1 MAKRE
6 IREYYRSPLISEM
19 TAQQLS
25 SWKNIAAQENRP
37 IYLRNGLDVYP
48 DGKFGIDYKVAG
60 KYEIERAYEMLIVK
74 LMSDQS

>member
-6 IREYYRSPLISEM
+6 LRRFYRSPLISEM

-25 SWKNIAAQENRP
+25 AWKNIAAQENRP
-37 IYLRNGLDVYP
+37 IYLRNGLDIYP
-48 DGKFGIDYKVAG
+48 DGQFGINYKVAS

-74 LMSDQS
+74 LMSDNT